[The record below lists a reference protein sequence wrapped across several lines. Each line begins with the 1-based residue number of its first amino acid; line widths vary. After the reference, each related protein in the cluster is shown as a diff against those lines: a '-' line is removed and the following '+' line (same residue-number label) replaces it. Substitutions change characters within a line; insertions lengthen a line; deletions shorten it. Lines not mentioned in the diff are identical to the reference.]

1 MLDSSIVPTPEE
13 AQPTVVEQ
21 RRGGTV
27 VESGAVIE
35 TGAAI
40 ETAPPRAA
48 AADDS
53 EARPKPGAA
62 AGRAARL
69 LRTTRLDRLSRMDRA
84 AIGVV
89 IGAHA
94 ALAIVVYCSAW
105 IQGANSSHLP
115 LTRGY
120 QQWDANLYVNYAQH
134 GLFSG
139 ASAPNNAAFLP
150 GYPVLLAL
158 VHLFV
163 RNWLDS
169 ALLLS
174 LIAGCVAAVLLNR
187 MSGNS
192 RAALFLFTAPAAVF
206 LSVPYSESLFLAF
219 ALGAW
224 YAAQRA
230 DWPVASLLAALAG
243 LTRINGL
250 ALIPALV
257 VFALLRSAK
266 GHRLTSALIA
276 SAAAIGPF
284 MYLLYLRRATGS
296 WSAWQQANRKGWNIW
311 MDWPATAIRNTWRGA
326 YEYGDGSG
334 AYAWSFQLEFF
345 CTIAAAL
352 LVVALLARRAWPEAT
367 YCALVLASM
376 LFVNMQQAADRTLL
390 VCFPLYLL
398 LARAANRWPWI
409 GNAYVWVNAP
419 VAVVAAFLYSAGV
432 WSN

>member
-1 MLDSSIVPTPEE
+1 MLDRAIAPPPEE
-13 AQPTVVEQ
+13 AQPTVVAQ
-21 RRGGTV
+21 GQAAAIGTAPP
-27 VESGAVIE
+27 GA
-35 TGAAI
+35 TGAAP
-40 ETAPPRAA
+40 EAA
-48 AADDS
+48 GAT
-53 EARPKPGAA
+53 GAA
-62 AGRAARL
+62 AGAGGGAADALARV
-69 LRTTRLDRLSRMDRA
+69 LRSTRLDRLSRTDRA

-89 IGAHA
+89 LGAHA

-105 IQGANSSHLP
+105 IQGSNNSHLP

-120 QQWDANLYVNYAQH
+120 QQWDGNLYVNYAQH

-150 GYPVLLAL
+150 GYPILLAF

-187 MSGNS
+187 MAGSN

-219 ALGAW
+219 AIGAW

-230 DWPVASLLAALAG
+230 DWPVASLLAGLSG

-257 VFALLRSAK
+257 LFALLRSER
-266 GHRLTSALIA
+266 GRRLTSALIA
-276 SAAAIGPF
+276 SAAVIGPF

-296 WSAWQQANRKGWNIW
+296 WTAWQEANRKGWNLW
-311 MDWPATAIRNTWRGA
+311 MDWPWIALRNTWRGA

-334 AYAWSFQLEFF
+334 AYAWSFQLELV
-345 CTIAAAL
+345 CTIAAAV
-352 LVVALLARRAWPEAT
+352 LVVVLLARREWPEAT

-376 LFVNMQQAADRTLL
+376 VFINMQQAADRGLML
-390 VCFPLYLL
+390 CFPLYLL
-398 LARAANRWPWI
+398 VARAAERRAWI
-409 GNAYVWVNAP
+409 GNAYVWLCAP
-419 VAVVAAFLYSAGV
+419 VAVIAAFLYSAGI